1 MKVIWIAALC
11 LVVSAP
17 ALTQTPDNEPASRDD
32 IILYLRTMHSH
43 DMMRKVL
50 EVQSKSMQQ
59 LIQDQVL
66 KEKGKLPADFEAHMQ
81 KSMADLVKEMP
92 IDEITQAVIPA
103 YQKHFT
109 KSDIEAMNAF
119 YSSAVGQ
126 KVLEELPAVMQ
137 ESMQAAM
144 PILSKYLSDWKAR
157 MQQEVKGMEAEAPRP
172 AQ

>member
-11 LVVSAP
+11 LIVSAP
-17 ALTQTPDNEPASRDD
+17 ALTQTLDNEPASRDD

-59 LIQDQVL
+59 LFHDQLL
-66 KEKGKLPADFEAHMQ
+66 KEKGKLPPDFEARMQ
-81 KSMADLVKEMP
+81 KSMAELVKEMP

-109 KSDIEAMNAF
+109 KGDIEAMNAF
-119 YSSAVGQ
+119 YSSPVGQ

-157 MQQEVKGMEAEAPRP
+157 MQQELKGMQAEAPNP

>member
-17 ALTQTPDNEPASRDD
+17 ALTQTLDNEPASRDD

-59 LIQDQVL
+59 LFHDQLL
-66 KEKGKLPADFEAHMQ
+66 KEKGELPSDFEARMQ
-81 KSMADLVKEMP
+81 KSMAELVKDMP
-92 IDEITQAVIPA
+92 IDEITQAFIPT

-109 KSDIEAMNAF
+109 KGDIEAMNAF
-119 YSSAVGQ
+119 YSSPVGQ

-157 MQQEVKGMEAEAPRP
+157 MQQELKGMETEGPKP